1 MIDSQMKKK
10 IFFAGVLVVKGD
22 VLCSNL
28 IYFPFRKKKKKI
40 DGAIYLRNG
49 SSSYN
54 KSVTYQDLVRTQ
66 TGKESGA
73 RFVALPRATLVLL
86 DYIISLACFWR
97 VYRHGQA
104 RLFV

>member
-1 MIDSQMKKK
+1 MKKK
-10 IFFAGVLVVKGD
+10 IFFAGVLVVKGGCT
-22 VLCSNL
+22 VFQSNISSL
-28 IYFPFRKKKKKI
+28 SQKKIKKKI

-73 RFVALPRATLVLL
+73 RFVALPSATLVLL
-86 DYIISLACFWR
+86 DYIIILACFWR